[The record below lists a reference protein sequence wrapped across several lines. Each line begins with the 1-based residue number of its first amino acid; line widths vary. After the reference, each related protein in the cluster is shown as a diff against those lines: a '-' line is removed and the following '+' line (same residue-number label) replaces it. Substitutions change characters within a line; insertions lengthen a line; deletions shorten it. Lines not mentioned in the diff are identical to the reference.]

1 MSRLSRMFAV
11 PRDDRGG
18 IAMLTVVMLSGGVL
32 LGAGALVTDVGRIY
46 SERAQLQ
53 NGADAAATAIAKA
66 CARIPASCAASAAAL
81 GAKYANSNAADG
93 AADAAVICG
102 RGTGTALPACPAPA
116 TKGSTCVVSA
126 PASGNYVEVR
136 TSTRLPDGSTLL
148 PPVLAAGMAGN
159 GSYSGSRVA
168 ACARAAWGA
177 PLISTG
183 LSVTISSCEWAANTA
198 NGTSFAVAPSQGL
211 PPASMERTI
220 YLHSTS
226 GATTCPAGPSG
237 WDAPGGFGWLTEPN
251 GSCLSPIRANGT
263 FSGSTGV
270 SASASCQSALSTAR
284 ASHQF
289 AYVPVYDGVTGTGS
303 GTTYH
308 LLGIATFVITGYS
321 LSSVSASSWL
331 TGLSPCHGSQR
342 CLYGYFTQGLV
353 RTSGTLTTNNLG
365 ASIVVLSG

>member
-1 MSRLSRMFAV
+1 
-11 PRDDRGG
+11 
-18 IAMLTVVMLSGGVL
+18 MLTVVMLSCGVL
-32 LGAGALVTDVGRIY
+32 LGAGALVTDVGSIY
-46 SERAQLQ
+46 GERAQLQ
-53 NGADAAATAIAKA
+53 NGADAAATAIAKE
-66 CARIPASCAASAAAL
+66 CARVPASCAASAAAL
-81 GAKYANSNAADG
+81 GAKYAKGNASDG

-102 RGTGTALPACPAPA
+102 RGTGTALPTCPAPA

-148 PPVLAAGMAGN
+148 PPILAAGMAGN
-159 GSYSGSRVA
+159 GSYSGSHVT

-177 PLISTG
+177 PLTSTG

-198 NGTSFAVAPSQGL
+198 NGTSFAVAPAQGL

-251 GSCLSPIRANGT
+251 GGCLSPITANGT
-263 FSGSTGV
+263 FRGSPGV
-270 SASASCQSALSTAR
+270 SASGACKTALTAAR

-289 AYVPVYDGVTGTGS
+289 AYLPVYDGVTGNGA

-308 LLGIATFVITGYS
+308 LLGMATFVITGYN
-321 LSSVSASSWL
+321 LSSLSASSWL
-331 TGLSPCHGSQR
+331 TGLSPCRGSQR

-353 RTSGTLTTNNLG
+353 HTSGTLATNNLG
-365 ASIVVLSG
+365 ASIVTLSG